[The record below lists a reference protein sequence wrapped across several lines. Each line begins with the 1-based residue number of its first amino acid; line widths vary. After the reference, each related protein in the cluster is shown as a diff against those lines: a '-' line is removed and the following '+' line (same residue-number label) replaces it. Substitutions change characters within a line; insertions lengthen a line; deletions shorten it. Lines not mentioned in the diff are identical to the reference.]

1 MTYDH
6 ELTLIS
12 QTVKE
17 DEIGNQIAEEA
28 FDVVFCRV
36 ANVGQAELY
45 AARVDDLRLEIKFI
59 IHNFEYTGQKAV
71 LFQGERFQ
79 IASTT
84 DGAYTNA
91 KYLSFDEIELTCEK
105 VIADG

>member
-12 QTVKE
+12 QTVTE

-28 FDVVFCRV
+28 FDVVFCRI
-36 ANVGQAELY
+36 ANVGQAERY

-59 IHNFEYTGQKAV
+59 IHNFEYAGQKVAQY
-71 LFQGERFQ
+71 QGERFRV
-79 IASTT
+79 ISTT
-84 DGAYTNA
+84 DGAYANA
-91 KYLSFDEIELTCEK
+91 KYLAFDEIELTCEK
-105 VIADG
+105 VIGNG